1 MSEAFDNKRIAELLG
16 KVNDSRP
23 DVGGNRR
30 TKRRRASDMTPK
42 KTWWAWQNYVP
53 MGALTIIAGTAGV
66 GKSTILTRMAADWS
80 KGVMAGDLAGKPVNV
95 LMAAGEDDF
104 ERQVV
109 PRLTAAGAD
118 LTRIEDFVVEMDTT
132 TVKGVET
139 MFRLGDDLD
148 SLRADIE
155 DSGARIIILDPIISF
170 MDGSPDRPKEV
181 RMALDPVAKLAQ
193 ELNVAIIAVMHWR
206 KGHGSIAEK
215 LSGAHAW
222 RDICRSYIAVAR
234 EPGTNRT
241 IAQQDKNNY
250 GPDGDCWAY
259 ELTQAPVEVE
269 SGEWDEKGEPITETQ
284 LFGVAVYLGP
294 SSTSVDDLLAQDKRT
309 KDGRSAGDQIKDD
322 ILSFIMLAQEPV
334 TPAQILE
341 HMNNIDGEGVGYGMK
356 QPALV
361 SRLKR
366 MVANHE
372 IAQPTYGHYGRVVDP
387 FAMPFESV
395 QPAVNQPPS
404 PSFDRDD
411 WD

>member
-1 MSEAFDNKRIAELLG
+1 MSQAFDNKRIAELLG
-16 KVNDSRP
+16 KVNDKPRVA
-23 DVGGNRR
+23 DNRR
-30 TKRRRASDMTPK
+30 TVRRKASDMMPR
-42 KTWWAWQNYVP
+42 KTWWAWHNYVP

-80 KGVMAGDLAGKPVNV
+80 NGAMAGDLAGKPVNV

-104 ERQVV
+104 ERQVG
-109 PRLTAAGAD
+109 PRLRAAGAD
-118 LTRIEDFVVEMDTT
+118 LERIEEFIVEMDTT

-148 SLRADIE
+148 SLRGDIE
-155 DSGARIIILDPIISF
+155 DSGARIVILDPIISF

-234 EPGTNRT
+234 DKQTGYT

-259 ELTQAPVEVE
+259 AMTQAPVRVLTGEFDAHGVE
-269 SGEWDEKGEPITETQ
+269 QTVEQE
-284 LFGVAVYLGP
+284 FGVAIYLGP
-294 SSTSVDDLLAQDKRT
+294 SDTSVDDLLAREKRAQ
-309 KDGRSAGDQIKDD
+309 DGRSTGDPVRDAILEFLKGTAQPQSVTDIREHVNSIDGAGIGHNQSVQNVVNKLMRMVKAGDIDRPMRGHY
-322 ILSFIMLAQEPV
+322 SFKSSASPFA
-334 TPAQILE
+334 TPASSTGVNL
-341 HMNNIDGEGVGYGMK
+341 DGWGE
-356 QPALV
+356 
-361 SRLKR
+361 
-366 MVANHE
+366 
-372 IAQPTYGHYGRVVDP
+372 
-387 FAMPFESV
+387 
-395 QPAVNQPPS
+395 
-404 PSFDRDD
+404 
-411 WD
+411 